1 MRPMQLFVDALQKSR
16 KKKNKHLTILD
27 SLCMI
32 YKLIS
37 VEAEIGSHGEVAE
50 LAEGARL
57 EIV

>member
-1 MRPMQLFVDALQKSR
+1 M
-16 KKKNKHLTILD
+16 TILD

-37 VEAEIGSHGEVAE
+37 VEAEIRSHGEVAE